1 MSFCVFGDVRAICDT
16 DMTDPE
22 ITALIADVQSLQ
34 VLTLRGGGPNAAV
47 RKAICTLWSA
57 IRAFLKDPNSQG
69 LGEYSEDRADALLKL
84 NEHLRNAIR
93 IAGGGIAFKTRIDP
107 I

>member
-1 MSFCVFGDVRAICDT
+1 MAFCNDTDVRAICDT
-16 DMTDPE
+16 DMTAIE
-22 ITALIADVQSLQ
+22 INSLIVDVQALQ
-34 VLTLRGGGPNAAV
+34 TLTLRGGGPNPAV
-47 RKAICTLWSA
+47 RTAICRLWSA
-57 IRAFLKDPNSQG
+57 IRCMLKDPNAQG
-69 LGEYSEDRADALLKL
+69 LGEYSEDRAVALLKL